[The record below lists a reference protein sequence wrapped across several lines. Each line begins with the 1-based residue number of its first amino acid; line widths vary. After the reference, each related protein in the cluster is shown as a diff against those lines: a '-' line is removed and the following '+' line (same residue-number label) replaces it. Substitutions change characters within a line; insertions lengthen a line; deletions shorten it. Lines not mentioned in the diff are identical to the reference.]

1 MECPKCRRRMLY
13 EPPCHEGDI
22 GSMRC
27 FNCSTRIWDKR
38 EVIMPGVPPVEEH
51 RSTYPF
57 NALNLQKARAAKLEG
72 IRAKQRELLDQVAEL
87 DRESR
92 MVG

>member
-13 EPPCHEGDI
+13 EPPCFAGDEG
-22 GSMRC
+22 SQRC
-27 FNCSTRIWDKR
+27 PNCSTRIWDER
-38 EVIMPGVPPVEEH
+38 PVVMPDVPPVEER
-51 RSTYPF
+51 RSTYPS

-87 DRESR
+87 DQESR
-92 MVG
+92 MFG